1 MKLTREGNK
10 DEADRINMIAGELT
24 TGLYSAED
32 ALKLA
37 ERVVPGGVKSVTKPK
52 AKPKGTAPRTTRAVP
67 TPTQLQTKLSR
78 QYRRLLREGNEGK
91 ANQVNRISLELAQA
105 KIDVPTALE
114 FLAELEQPDLRPR
127 EFTNTQAA
135 QDALDALRAT
145 NLKPAD
151 YLQVSELQGKLL
163 RGEGITPAEVANV
176 GYFSGATDWVGKRV
190 ADALPAAAT
199 RAVTNSVVSE
209 TDDLAPTVLDLYHV
223 PPGKTPYDV
232 PSLGGKL
239 ETEMVR
245 FSTTP
250 IDGGLTEMAKMRGWK
265 TPQVGT
271 AGQVQDKIDSGW
283 IEIWRGVKANKG
295 FRYDAMGSSPA
306 GVVPPKTGEEVLAE
320 TRHDP
325 EAGLGQGI
333 YGNGLYFSV
342 DERAAK
348 VYAESPRGGA
358 YTRAALKPDAKII
371 EYDELIRQQR
381 AWQLEQARLGT
392 TQALIWGFA
401 ADPGRWAAMRGY
413 EVIRVPAGRSDGAK
427 VTIDGKRREL
437 NAEQYV
443 ILNREVMMMEE
454 GDRKP

>member
-1 MKLTREGNK
+1 
-10 DEADRINMIAGELT
+10 MIAGELT

-37 ERVVPGGVKSVTKPK
+37 ERVVPGGIKSVTKPK

-67 TPTQLQTKLSR
+67 TATQLQTKLSR
-78 QYRRLLREGNEGK
+78 QYRKLFREGNEGK

-114 FLAELEQPDLRPR
+114 LLAELEQPVDLRSR
-127 EFTNTQAA
+127 EFASTQAA

-176 GYFSGATDWVGKRV
+176 GYFSGATDWVGKQV
-190 ADALPAAAT
+190 AGALPATAT
-199 RAVTNSVVSE
+199 RAVTNSIVSE
-209 TDDLAPTVLDLYHV
+209 ADDLAPTVLDLYHV

-232 PSLGGKL
+232 PDLGGKL

-245 FSTTP
+245 FSATP

-306 GVVPPKTGEEVLAE
+306 GVVPPKTGEEIFAE
-320 TRHDP
+320 TRYDP
-325 EAGLGQGI
+325 EAGFGTGI

-348 VYAESPRGGA
+348 VYAKTPPGAPRGA

-401 ADPGRWAAMRGY
+401 SDPGRWAAMRGY
-413 EVIRVPAGRSDGAK
+413 EVIRVPAGRSDGALI
-427 VTIDGKRREL
+427 TIDGKRREL